1 MLLGF
6 TGDLNRFSTYK
17 QLNAFLGVDLNR
29 YQSGKFEKRDKI
41 NRPGSSQGRYIE
53 SNMIRS
59 MLRNQARINNHI
71 LDYYYKMRK
80 PPYSK
85 KDKVA
90 LIACVNHLNRTIIN
104 LLHTNQLYDYEKA
117 IH

>member
-1 MLLGF
+1 MSTALLLGF

-17 QLNAFLGVDLNR
+17 QLNAYLGVYLNR

-41 NRPGSSQGRYIE
+41 NRRGSSQGWYIE
-53 SNMIRS
+53 SSMIRS

-71 LDYYYKMRK
+71 IDYYYKMRK

-85 KDKVA
+85 KIRW
-90 LIACVNHLNRTIIN
+90 L
-104 LLHTNQLYDYEKA
+104 
-117 IH
+117 

>member
-1 MLLGF
+1 
-6 TGDLNRFSTYK
+6 
-17 QLNAFLGVDLNR
+17 
-29 YQSGKFEKRDKI
+29 
-41 NRPGSSQGRYIE
+41 
-53 SNMIRS
+53 

-71 LDYYYKMRK
+71 IDYYYKMRK

-104 LLHTNQLYDYEKA
+104 LVHTNQLYDYQKA